1 MANVTEASTY
11 ESGIYQIETTD
22 PVLGGANG
30 IANVQAKQLANRTKY
45 LKERADQVDA
55 AKGTFPSLDARIDTI
70 EADVAGTSPDTMN
83 ALTALAIS
91 ADANAGLALREI
103 AKTLNQR
110 FQTGQATIRNTGV
123 IKGCDV
129 TAGGTGR
136 LVNLSAGI
144 IYLNAQRQGVAAQ
157 VSTASIAQNTGGAT
171 GYVYLYLDSTG
182 DLKATNL
189 NEATPTNTLLLYTVT
204 VPAGNTAEDLTGCT
218 LTKVANIQAEYPI
231 FVTSRPYAAV
241 TLPFNMDDNT
251 YRVDLELVSF
261 SGAAQ
266 QIGRLDVTDKTT
278 AGFNVKLN
286 GTADNVVINWTA
298 RKLTL

>member
-1 MANVTEASTY
+1 MANVAESSTY
-11 ESGIYQIETTD
+11 EAGVYQIETAD

-55 AKGTFPSLDARIDTI
+55 AKGSAASLAARLTTI

-83 ALTALAIS
+83 ALTAVVMQAIAES
-91 ADANAGLALREI
+91 GLALREVM
-103 AKTLNQR
+103 KTINQR

-123 IKGCDV
+123 VSGCNV

-136 LVNLSAGI
+136 LVNLSSGI
-144 IYLNAQRQGVAAQ
+144 IYLNAQRAGVAAQ
-157 VSTASIAQNTGGAT
+157 VSTASIAQNTGGST
-171 GYVYLYLDSTG
+171 GYVYLYLDSTL

-189 NEATPTNTLLLYTVT
+189 NETVPANTLLLYTVT
-204 VPAGNTAEDLTGCT
+204 VPAGNTAEDLAGCT
-218 LTKVANIQAEYPI
+218 LTKTATTQADYPL
-231 FVTSRPYAAV
+231 FLSALPYVSV
-241 TLPFNMDDNT
+241 TLPYNMDDAN
-251 YRVDLELVSF
+251 YLVDVEIVGH

-266 QIGRLDVTDKTT
+266 QLGRLTVSNKTT
-278 AGFNVKLN
+278 TGFRINLN

-298 RKLTL
+298 RKMTL